1 MLHNAIELVPVVSFE
16 EYLPCTAD
24 IPVSWI
30 LRESLQKR
38 VA

>member
-16 EYLPCTAD
+16 EYRPCTAD
-24 IPVSWI
+24 IAWI
-30 LRESLQKR
+30 LRESLQKL